1 MKKYME
7 DCEIYQ
13 YKNQDCRGCSRDDR
27 DCMLLPRPQSLQIA
41 IAVSEIING
50 DSREWHNKRGLI
62 VYQYFV
68 LDTESGKVV
77 LRNTETKNTIFV
89 CSWYKLATVAKIHE
103 AVEKLLRKR
112 GEVNAASS
120 KPVFHRDLS
129 KPSWFDGG
137 DVGLWASQD
146 FREDDDTPPP
156 PTGIKPWQMKDYEI
170 LMRKANAAYAMAER
184 PTYRY
189 FETKNQKRA
198 REMVSEPCPACNETY
213 SRAEIDND
221 AVIRWACEECGHEMT
236 IDCTDDLPPA
246 A

>member
-1 MKKYME
+1 MQDNKLKRLASS
-7 DCEIYQ
+7 DTPQEIAQ
-13 YKNQDCRGCSRDDR
+13 
-27 DCMLLPRPQSLQIA
+27 
-41 IAVSEIING
+41 EIHRVIHL
-50 DSREWHNKRGLI
+50 DSSKWINKRGLFI
-62 VYQYFV
+62 SHPFV
-68 LDTESGKVV
+68 LDTGNGKVM
-77 LRNTETKNTIFV
+77 LRNIETKNTVYV
-89 CSWYKLATVAKIHE
+89 CSWYKLATIEKIQVG
-103 AVEKLLRKR
+103 VEKLLRKP

-129 KPSWFDGG
+129 KAEWDYGS
-137 DVGLWASQD
+137 DVALWASQD

-189 FETKNQKRA
+189 LETKNQKRA

-221 AVIRWACEECGHEMT
+221 TVIRWACEECGHEMT